1 MPGARAVEAVVLRSF
16 RYGEADRV
24 LHLLT
29 RERGRVGAVAKGVRK
44 TRSRVGGRLEPLSHV
59 EIVLHSGRG
68 ELATVGAVE
77 LLDSAEA
84 VRGDAYRLG
93 VALVGVEAVTRLFP
107 EPDEPNEALF
117 DGLLRFLQVVG
128 ELPPQAAPHG
138 RDPVGLAFAL
148 KLLALAGWAPR
159 LDACASCGSD
169 APLVGYDVVAGG
181 ATCAA
186 CGGFAVAP
194 ETLAATHE
202 LLARPLGAAATPSPN
217 ATGGV
222 LRIVRESVA
231 AHTAG
236 GLRTL
241 GG

>member
-1 MPGARAVEAVVLRSF
+1 MR
-16 RYGEADRV
+16 
-24 LHLLT
+24 
-29 RERGRVGAVAKGVRK
+29 
-44 TRSRVGGRLEPLSHV
+44 
-59 EIVLHSGRG
+59 
-68 ELATVGAVE
+68 
-77 LLDSAEA
+77 
-84 VRGDAYRLG
+84 
-93 VALVGVEAVTRLFP
+93 
-107 EPDEPNEALF
+107 
-117 DGLLRFLQVVG
+117 LLRQRR
-128 ELPPQAAPHG
+128 AA
-138 RDPVGLAFAL
+138 
-148 KLLALAGWAPR
+148 
-159 LDACASCGSD
+159 
-169 APLVGYDVVAGG
+169 VGYDVVAGG

>member
-1 MPGARAVEAVVLRSF
+1 M
-16 RYGEADRV
+16 
-24 LHLLT
+24 
-29 RERGRVGAVAKGVRK
+29 
-44 TRSRVGGRLEPLSHV
+44 
-59 EIVLHSGRG
+59 
-68 ELATVGAVE
+68 
-77 LLDSAEA
+77 
-84 VRGDAYRLG
+84 
-93 VALVGVEAVTRLFP
+93 
-107 EPDEPNEALF
+107 
-117 DGLLRFLQVVG
+117 
-128 ELPPQAAPHG
+128 
-138 RDPVGLAFAL
+138 GLAFAL

-159 LDACASCGSD
+159 LDACASCGSE
-169 APLVGYDVVAGG
+169 APLIGYDVVAGG

-186 CGGFAVAP
+186 CGGFAVSP

-202 LLARPLGAAATPSPN
+202 LLARPLGAAATPTPN